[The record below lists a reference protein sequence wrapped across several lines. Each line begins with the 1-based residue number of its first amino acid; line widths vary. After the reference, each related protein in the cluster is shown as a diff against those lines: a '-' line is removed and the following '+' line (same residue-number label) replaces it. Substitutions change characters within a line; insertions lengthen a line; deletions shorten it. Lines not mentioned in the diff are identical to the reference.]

1 MRLPTEDFEKLASF
15 MSKARG
21 WVLVGSGAALI
32 GVKETFELVEGNGWP
47 TWLFWVLV
55 VVMPLLCVAN
65 TVLGAA
71 MQHGVLEAHA
81 AQVRGEPQ

>member
-1 MRLPTEDFEKLASF
+1 MSLPPEDFEKLASF

-21 WVLVGSGAALI
+21 WMLVGSGAALI

-55 VVMPLLCVAN
+55 VLMPLLCVAN

-71 MQHGVLEAHA
+71 MQAGVLEAHA
-81 AQVRGEPQ
+81 AKARPEAQ